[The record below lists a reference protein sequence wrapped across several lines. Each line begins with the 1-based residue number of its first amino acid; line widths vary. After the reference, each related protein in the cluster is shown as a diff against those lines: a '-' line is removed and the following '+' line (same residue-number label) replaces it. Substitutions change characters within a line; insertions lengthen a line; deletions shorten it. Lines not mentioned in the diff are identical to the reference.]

1 MNIPLSVH
9 SVSSCQGN
17 PTSPQDS
24 LTRGVWSG
32 TILLLM
38 KPLRALEL
46 IVALADRRIAV
57 VGDLMLD
64 RYIWGDAKRIS
75 QEAPVPVVEVARTTA
90 APGGAANV
98 VRNLAA
104 LGAKASAFGVV
115 GDDSAANDL
124 LRLLAEAKVDV
135 TGILRDASRVTTEK
149 TRVIAG
155 HQQVVRVDTER
166 AEPLSP
172 EQEAVLLKN
181 LEASIAA
188 RAIDGVIV
196 EDYAKGLI
204 SESLLPALAALCA
217 QHRLPIA
224 LDPHPA
230 NPACARGLTVITP
243 NRAEAFAMAGVY
255 PRAAK
260 RPALEDNALLEV
272 VRILQDKWAPAC
284 LLITL
289 GADGMALFRAEAA
302 PLHIPTRA
310 REVYD
315 VSGAGDT
322 VVATFMLAL
331 TAGAT
336 PDEAAHLANH
346 AAGIVVSKIGT
357 AAVSPEELATSFRAD
372 AQA

>member
-1 MNIPLSVH
+1 MNH
-9 SVSSCQGN
+9 
-17 PTSPQDS
+17 
-24 LTRGVWSG
+24 
-32 TILLLM
+32 
-38 KPLRALEL
+38 LRALEL
-46 IVALADRRIAV
+46 IPAFARQRVAV

-64 RYIWGDAKRIS
+64 RYIWGYAKRIS

-98 VRNLAA
+98 ARNLAA
-104 LGAKASAFGVV
+104 LGGQAAAFGAI
-115 GDDSAANDL
+115 GDDPAARDL
-124 LRLLAEAKVDV
+124 LQLLTDERVDV
-135 TGILRDASRVTTEK
+135 SGVLRDPARVTTEK

-166 AEPLSP
+166 AASLSA
-172 EQEAVLLKN
+172 EHEAALLKN
-181 LEASIAA
+181 LEAAVTA
-188 RAIDGVIV
+188 RAIGGVIV
-196 EDYAKGLI
+196 EDYAKGLV
-204 SESLLPALAALCA
+204 SEKLLQTLAALCA
-217 QHRLPIA
+217 KHNLPIA

-230 NPACARGLTVITP
+230 NPARAQGLTVITP

-255 PRAAK
+255 PRAPR
-260 RPALEDNALLEV
+260 RPMHEDDALLEV
-272 VRILQDKWAPAC
+272 VRILQEKWAPAC

-289 GADGMALFRAEAA
+289 GADGMALFRTHAP

-331 TAGAT
+331 VSGAT

-346 AAGIVVSKIGT
+346 AAGVVVGKLGT
-357 AAVSPEELATSFRAD
+357 ASVSPDELAATFRAD
-372 AQA
+372 AE